1 MLIIGRVNVRSYEKG
16 LLFRDREFKTILDA
30 GKYWFFDPFNKI
42 RVDTVSMRSPWLV
55 HEDLDVM
62 VRAGA
67 LGDEAIVFDL
77 KDHERALVWVDGR
90 FARVLGPGQH
100 AIWKTVREIRYEIV
114 DAREIRFDHKDFN
127 AIQASDGAFV
137 HLTPAF
143 VTEGF
148 VGVLYKDGAHVDTL
162 GPGQYLFWKNMGK
175 VKLYPVDMRET
186 VLDVSG
192 QEIMT
197 ADKVTLR
204 MNAVATC
211 RVTDPRKSIET
222 VDDSR
227 QAVYREVQLAIRAVV
242 GGHELDALMSDKE
255 KVAGELEVIV
265 RKRAAAFGL
274 DVIGMGIRDV
284 ILPGEMKTLM
294 NRVIEAKKKA
304 DADLITRREETASM
318 RSQANTAKIL
328 ENNPTLMRLRELDV
342 LEKIAEKSQLQVVL
356 GEKGLADR
364 IVNLL

>member
-1 MLIIGRVNVRSYEKG
+1 MFIIGKVNVRSYEKG
-16 LLFRDREFKTILDA
+16 LLFRDREFKTILNA
-30 GKYWFFDPFNKI
+30 GKYWFFDPLNKI
-42 RVDTVSMRSPWLV
+42 RVETVSMRSPWLV
-55 HEDLDVM
+55 HEDLDVI
-62 VRAGA
+62 VRAGV
-67 LGDEAIVFDL
+67 LGDEAIVLDL
-77 KDHERALVWVDGR
+77 KDHQRALVWVDGR

-100 AIWKTVREIRYEIV
+100 AIWKTVREIRYEMV
-114 DAREIRFDHKDFN
+114 DAREIRFDHKEFN
-127 AIQASDGAFV
+127 AIQASDGALV

-143 VTEGF
+143 VAEGF
-148 VGVLYKDGAHVDTL
+148 AGVLYKDGAYVDTL

-175 VKLYPVDMRET
+175 VKLCPVDMRET

-204 MNAVATC
+204 MNAVLTC
-211 RVTDPRKSIET
+211 RVTDPRKSVEA
-222 VDDSR
+222 VEDSR
-227 QAVYREVQLAIRAVV
+227 QAIYREAQLALRAVV
-242 GGHELDALMSDKE
+242 GGHDLDALLSDKE
-255 KVAGELEVIV
+255 KVTDELAAIV
-265 RKRAAAFGL
+265 RKRAAAFGIE
-274 DVIGMGIRDV
+274 VIALGIRDL

-328 ENNPTLMRLRELDV
+328 ENNPTLMRLRELDL
-342 LEKIAEKSQLQVVL
+342 LEKIAGNSQLQVVL